1 MGWDRRRTAGICG
14 LAVIL
19 FGMATAS
26 AHAAFPE
33 KPIRMVVS
41 FPAGGTGDAVARVLA
56 DGLSARLKQT
66 VVVDNQGG
74 AAGTIGAAMVA
85 RAAPDGYTM
94 LLSATS
100 VFAIIPHMRKVDFDP
115 IGDLR
120 PVARVGESLRALA
133 VNPKLPVKSV
143 AELVA
148 YAKKN
153 PGKLNYGSA
162 GPGSTVH
169 ILTESFRRAAGIDI
183 VHIPYRGAAPAMQ
196 GLLAGDIEMMIDT
209 VVIPHIKAGAVRG
222 LAAVGPVR
230 LDETPDLPTLA
241 EAGYPGVRT
250 SGWTALF
257 GPAKLPPELATLYAD
272 HVEALFKDKA
282 FLTRLI
288 ATGSVPAFLGPAPFA
303 DYVKEDNAYFGKLIR
318 DAGIKL
324 QN

>member
-1 MGWDRRRTAGICG
+1 MGWGRRRTAGIWG
-14 LAVIL
+14 LTAIL
-19 FGMATAS
+19 LGMTTVCAQ
-26 AHAAFPE
+26 AAFPE

-209 VVIPHIKAGAVRG
+209 VVIPHIKSGVVRA
-222 LAAVGPVR
+222 LAAVGPAR

-241 EAGYPGVRT
+241 EAGYPNVRT

-257 GPAKLPPELATLYAD
+257 GPAKLPPEIATLYAD
-272 HVEALFKDKA
+272 QVEALFKDKA
-282 FLTRLI
+282 FLTRLVT
-288 ATGSVPAFLGPAPFA
+288 TGSVPAFLGPAPFA
-303 DYVKEDNAYFGKLIR
+303 EYVKEDNAYFGKLIR

>member
-1 MGWDRRRTAGICG
+1 
-14 LAVIL
+14 L
-19 FGMATAS
+19 FGVAVP

-33 KPIRMVVS
+33 KPIRLVVS

-74 AAGTIGAAMVA
+74 ASGTIGAAMVA

-94 LLSATS
+94 LVSATS
-100 VFAIIPHMRKVDFDP
+100 VFAVVPHMRKIDFDP

-133 VNPKLPVKSV
+133 VNPKLPVKSI

-230 LDETPDLPTLA
+230 LDEMPDLPTLA
-241 EAGYPGVRT
+241 EAGYRSVRT

-257 GPAKLPPELATLYAD
+257 GPAKLPPEIVTLYAG
-272 HVEALFKDKA
+272 HIEALFKDKA

-288 ATGSVPAFLGPAPFA
+288 ATGSVPAFLGPEPFA
-303 DYVKEDNAYFGKLIR
+303 AYVKEDNAYFGKLIR

-324 QN
+324 N

>member
-1 MGWDRRRTAGICG
+1 
-14 LAVIL
+14 
-19 FGMATAS
+19 MATVS
-26 AHAAFPE
+26 VHAAFPE

-94 LLSATS
+94 LVSATS

-183 VHIPYRGAAPAMQ
+183 LHIPYRGAAPAMQ

-209 VVIPHIKAGAVRG
+209 VVIPHIKAGVVRG

-230 LDETPDLPTLA
+230 LDDAPDLPTLA

-272 HVEALFKDKA
+272 HLEALFKDKA
-282 FLTRLI
+282 FLARLI

-303 DYVKEDNAYFGKLIR
+303 DYVKEDSAYFGKLIR